1 MEPGL
6 MGNRM
11 ADKSTMRDH
20 IEDLMEQIAFL
31 RAENDRLYTA
41 LKSVL
46 QISHEAVYG
55 E

>member
-1 MEPGL
+1 MSTT
-6 MGNRM
+6 MG
-11 ADKSTMRDH
+11 DKSTMRDH

-31 RAENDRLYTA
+31 RAENDRLHTA

-46 QISHEAVYG
+46 QTSHEAIYG